1 MTHGATDVARF
12 ICYDELKPKK
22 GIGYSKTQLW
32 RKEKDGTFPR
42 RVRIG
47 AQRHAWLE
55 NEIDNWI
62 AARAAEREG
71 AAS

>member
-1 MTHGATDVARF
+1 MARF
-12 ICYDELKPKK
+12 ISYDELKPKK
-22 GIGYSKTQLW
+22 GISYSKTQLW

-42 RVRIG
+42 RVKVG

-55 NEIDNWI
+55 DEIDIWI